1 MKKTSII
8 SIVVVVMMMISGQVG
23 ATGDLSSYDKYEIS
37 LVDNLYL
44 GKKMEKVWS
53 IRYNVEKP
61 AVTVVKHTTLEGVEY
76 SVHSQYFEVS
86 YLSNGDGFG
95 AKRIRKSWANVPAT
109 INNAVINS
117 QEMERQRIIS
127 PGKVSDDEA
136 LALIAGYLPV
146 LLNGNYTHLLN

>member
-1 MKKTSII
+1 
-8 SIVVVVMMMISGQVG
+8 
-23 ATGDLSSYDKYEIS
+23 
-37 LVDNLYL
+37 
-44 GKKMEKVWS
+44 MEKVWN

-86 YLSNGDGFG
+86 YISNGEGFG
-95 AKRIRKSWANVPAT
+95 AKKIRKSWANVPST

-117 QEMERQRIIS
+117 QELERQRVIS

-136 LALIAGYLPV
+136 LAMIAGYLPV
-146 LLNGNYTHLLN
+146 LLNENYTHLLN